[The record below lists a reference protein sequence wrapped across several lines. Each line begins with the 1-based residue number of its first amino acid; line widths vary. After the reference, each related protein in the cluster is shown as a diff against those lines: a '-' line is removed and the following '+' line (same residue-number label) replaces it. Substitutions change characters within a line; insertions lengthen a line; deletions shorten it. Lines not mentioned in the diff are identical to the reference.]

1 MLLTHR
7 TVTAEKA
14 AEVAILADNFGRPLS
29 SLSGHLPATHIGAAG
44 DEKFYLFG
52 YAPKMD
58 PPVFEYYICRWE
70 DAPAGSWGI
79 PVTVA

>member
-14 AEVAILADNFGRPLS
+14 AEVAILADNFD
-29 SLSGHLPATHIGAAG
+29 LPATHIGAAG

-58 PPVFEYYICRWE
+58 PPVFEYHICRWE
-70 DAPAGSWGI
+70 NAPAGSWGI

>member
-7 TVTAEKA
+7 TATPDKA
-14 AEVAILADNFGRPLS
+14 AEVAILADNFD
-29 SLSGHLPATHIGAAG
+29 LPTTHEGAAG
-44 DEKFYLFG
+44 DEKFYMIGF
-52 YAPKMD
+52 APNLD
-58 PPVFEYYICRWE
+58 APVFNYHICRWE